1 MIQTSRQ
8 TSNAT
13 SVGRKSRSLARPR
26 GISFV
31 GLLVFLVFAY
41 AVYFGITKSG
51 DKAKAKEAAAATP
64 APLRVIIYTKP
75 SCEPCDRAKA
85 WLTQRRIPF
94 EDRDVEFS
102 TAYKEQVE
110 AYKSQIVP
118 VIVVNGEP
126 QFGFLSAHLE
136 DVIEKAKHPKP

>member
-1 MIQTSRQ
+1 MTDTSRQ
-8 TSNAT
+8 ASKTNL
-13 SVGRKSRSLARPR
+13 VPRKARSLARSK
-26 GISFV
+26 GISFI

-41 AVYFGITKSG
+41 AVYVGISKSG

-75 SCEPCDRAKA
+75 SCEPCERAKT
-85 WLTQRRIPF
+85 WLTQRRIAF

-102 TAYKEQVE
+102 TAYKEQVQ

-126 QFGFLSAHLE
+126 QFGFLPAHLE